1 MAFVIA
7 LAGKGG
13 TGKTTI
19 AGLTVRYIIE
29 RKKKTVLAVDADSNN
44 CLNEVLGVG
53 VHATIGSLREDSLQ
67 TIRSGADR
75 PGGMSTEQL
84 FDYQVQQSIIESK
97 GFDLIV
103 MGRPEGPGCYCA
115 ANNIIR
121 KYTDKLSE
129 TYPYIVIDNEAGM
142 EHLSRRTTHNVDL
155 LLIISDP
162 AMRGIQTA
170 KRINGLVDE
179 LKLEVSRRAL
189 IINRIAGNEG
199 GDLKK
204 QAGQLGLSVAGLVP
218 QDEVLGQLDLQ
229 GEPVFSLPSDS
240 KVVHSVFGILDSLM
254 IP

>member
-29 RKKKTVLAVDADSNN
+29 RKKKPVLAVDADSNN
-44 CLNEVLGVG
+44 CLNEVLGVD
-53 VHATIGSLREDSLQ
+53 VHATIGSLREESLQ
-67 TIRSGADR
+67 TIRSGSDR
-75 PGGMSTEQL
+75 PGGMSMDQL

-97 GFDLIV
+97 GFDLMV

-129 TYPYIVIDNEAGM
+129 TYPYVVIDNEAGM
-142 EHLSRRTTHNVDL
+142 EHLSRRTTHKVDV

-162 AMRGIQTA
+162 SMRGIHTA
-170 KRINGLVDE
+170 KRINGIVDE
-179 LKLEVSRRAL
+179 LNLEVGKRLL
-189 IINRIAGNEG
+189 IINRISVNEG
-199 GDLKK
+199 KDLKRK
-204 QAGQLGLSVAGLVP
+204 AEALGLNVAGLVP
-218 QDEVLGQLDLQ
+218 QDEALVKLDMN
-229 GEPVFSLPSDS
+229 GEPVFNLPQDS
-240 KVVHSVFGILDSLM
+240 GIVHAVFHILDSLA

>member
-29 RKKKTVLAVDADSNN
+29 RKKKPVLAVDADSNN
-44 CLNEVLGVG
+44 CLNEVLGVD
-53 VHATIGSLREDSLQ
+53 VHATIGSLREESLQ

-84 FDYQVQQSIIESK
+84 FDYQVQQSIIETK

-129 TYPYIVIDNEAGM
+129 TYQYVIIDNEAGM
-142 EHLSRRTTHNVDL
+142 EHLSRRTTHKVDV

-162 AMRGIQTA
+162 SMRGIQTA
-170 KRINGLVDE
+170 KRINGLVNE
-179 LKLEVSRRAL
+179 LKLEVGTSVL
-189 IINRIAGNEG
+189 IINRISGNEG
-199 GDLKK
+199 EDLKK
-204 QAGQLGLSVAGLVP
+204 LAEELDLNVAGLVP
-218 QDEVLGQLDLQ
+218 QDEALVKLDIK
-229 GEPVFSLPSDS
+229 GEPIFKLPQDS
-240 KVVHSVFGILDSLM
+240 KVVFAVYGILDSLA